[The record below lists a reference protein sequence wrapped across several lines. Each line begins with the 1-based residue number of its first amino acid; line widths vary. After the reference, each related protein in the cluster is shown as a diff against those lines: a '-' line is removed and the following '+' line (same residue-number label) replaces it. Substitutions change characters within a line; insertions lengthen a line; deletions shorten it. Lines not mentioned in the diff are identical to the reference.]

1 MFLTSRIRDLVVTE
15 YQHWQQL
22 SDRARAL
29 LASITVYE
37 FMYPILHTFVNSFLL
52 RRLDQTWYVALYN
65 LGIFVSLPAT
75 FFVNGWLLRRV
86 KIQWLY
92 GLGIIGQPLVVL
104 MLFWFSW
111 QSWWQLIGIGAVQG
125 ILWGW
130 YWSNRNFLRI
140 ETTTDSHRNFFMGI
154 EMMLVT
160 LATVVTPFVVGWFIK
175 GAELIGWGTVDQA
188 YQWLGLG
195 AVVVLSLMA
204 TWVVRTGF
212 SQPTVSKIWVTNPS
226 RTWQAARWVEVW
238 RGIRNGIDLFLPA
251 LLVFQFLGEE
261 GILGTTQSLAALIS
275 AGLLYWL
282 GRQVKVHQR
291 YHYAQA
297 GYIVLLVAMVLV
309 SALFN
314 GAAVLMYLLVADA
327 LIHWCWLAS
336 SPIAEQAIEHQDE
349 GDPTTNY
356 AYVADRE
363 LFLNV
368 GRIGGVLVFGLVST
382 IFDLAVAMRVMM
394 LVMGLS
400 HLGLLYFL
408 KKMV

>member
-1 MFLTSRIRDLVVTE
+1 MFLTSHVRNLMVTE
-15 YQHWQQL
+15 YHQWRQL

-37 FMYPILHTFVNSFLL
+37 FMYPILHTFVNTFLL
-52 RRLDQTWYVALYN
+52 RRLDEAWYVALYN
-65 LGIFVSLPAT
+65 LGMFISLPIT

-92 GLGIIGQPLVVL
+92 GFGIIGQPLVVL

-111 QSWWQLIGIGAVQG
+111 QSWWQLVSIGAVQG
-125 ILWGW
+125 VLLGW
-130 YWSNRNFLRI
+130 YWANRNFLRI
-140 ETTTDSHRNFFMGI
+140 NTTTDSHRNFFMGI
-154 EMMLVT
+154 EMTLVT
-160 LATVVTPFVVGWFIK
+160 LATVVTPVMVGWFIK
-175 GAELIGWGTVDQA
+175 GAELTGWGTVDQA
-188 YQWLGLG
+188 YQWLGLAA
-195 AVVVLSLMA
+195 AVILSLMA

-212 SQPTVSKIWVTNPS
+212 PQPTVSKIWVTKPS
-226 RTWQAARWVEVW
+226 PTWQAARWVEVW

-261 GILGTTQSLAALIS
+261 GVLGTVQSLAALIS
-275 AGLLYWL
+275 AVLLYWL
-282 GRQVKVHQR
+282 GRKVKVHQR
-291 YHYAQA
+291 YRYAQI
-297 GYIVLLVAMVLV
+297 GYLALLVAMMLV
-309 SALFN
+309 SALFTS
-314 GAAVLMYLLVADA
+314 GAVLVYLLVVDA

-363 LFLNV
+363 LFLNI
-368 GRIGGVLVFGLVST
+368 GRIGGVIIFGLAST
-382 IFDLAVAMRVMM
+382 VFDLSVAMRLMM
-394 LVMGLS
+394 FIMGLS